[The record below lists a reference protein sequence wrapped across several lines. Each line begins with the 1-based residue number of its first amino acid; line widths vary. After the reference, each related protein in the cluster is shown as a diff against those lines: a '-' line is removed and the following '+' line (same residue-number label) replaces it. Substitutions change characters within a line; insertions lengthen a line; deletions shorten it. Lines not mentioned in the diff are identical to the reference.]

1 MVQSFDLAVQPGKV
15 LVIDQYIIGMFQAVF
30 AAGLGLEN
38 RLHLLFADAVALQGT
53 LNLQ

>member
-1 MVQSFDLAVQPGKV
+1 MVQSLDFAVQPGEV
-15 LVIDQYIIGMFQAVF
+15 LVIDQHVIGMVQAVF